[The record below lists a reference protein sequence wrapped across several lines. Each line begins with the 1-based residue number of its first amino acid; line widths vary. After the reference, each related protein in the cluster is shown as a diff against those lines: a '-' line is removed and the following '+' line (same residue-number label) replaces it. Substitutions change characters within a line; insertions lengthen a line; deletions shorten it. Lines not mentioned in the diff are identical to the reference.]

1 MATLTKGTDAT
12 TAPRPSQTEGANMP
26 TRPLHRKSSFA
37 QEKASGEGMVGRTIE
52 VLWFDEETGE
62 SWEKAVINE
71 FNDLDKTHLVVYEDG
86 DQDWYDLAD
95 LKYRIPA
102 NAETTEKGFLAERHL
117 VKTFSAIGMAGTAL
131 VGQRVEV
138 FWTHD
143 KDPDQGK
150 WWAATIKE
158 FRKEFVIAVPS
169 PSHHSYPLP
178 LGGGHFRD
186 WLWVYD

>member
-1 MATLTKGTDAT
+1 
-12 TAPRPSQTEGANMP
+12 
-26 TRPLHRKSSFA
+26 
-37 QEKASGEGMVGRTIE
+37 MVGRTIE

-143 KDPDQGK
+143 KDPDQQRRARHK
-150 WWAATIKE
+150 HKYIVWNLIFIHFFTH
-158 FRKEFVIAVPS
+158 F
-169 PSHHSYPLP
+169 HSYFLIKK
-178 LGGGHFRD
+178 
-186 WLWVYD
+186 Y